1 MIEICLGNEMSCVKL
16 CVEITATL
24 VTTKGFTVLA
34 NITKLSNEKVEL
46 CKCGL
51 LFAAITMDS

>member
-46 CKCGL
+46 CRLC
-51 LFAAITMDS
+51 